1 MGAGPFRRAAAY
13 PNTQGRGKLERV
25 PTVVIPEL
33 PGTDTVE
40 AARPRIGFVSLGC
53 PKNLVDSEVM
63 MGLLHH
69 AGAELTPD
77 AETADIIV
85 VNTCSFIDSAKQESV
100 NTILEMAQHKL
111 ANGGRAQKL
120 IVAGCLVERYR
131 DEIRKNIP
139 EVDAVLGTGE
149 LDSILAAAGFAART
163 APSPFTILNAV
174 PALEV
179 PAGLAIAVDPEAMS
193 LTVADGMETQAGAI
207 TTYTGEGSR
216 TDRLLDGDSLA
227 EGSLAES
234 SSAEGSLNAEAGTH
248 PAPRLRQGADAA
260 WTATANQLRKGE
272 AAVNATVHPHAR
284 LELGGAAA
292 LEVEM
297 AQHNLSASTLAESNL
312 IDRASSAVRKHS
324 QLEVA
329 PQTSRPE
336 GDLRE
341 QQGRFRRDGWDGA
354 TAALP
359 TYLYSDDT
367 PRILTTPR
375 ASAYIKIAEG
385 CDHPCGFCIIPQ
397 LRGKFRSRRIASI
410 LAEAE
415 NLMRQGVR
423 ELTLIGQDT
432 TCFGEDLGLKD
443 GLAQLLESLATM
455 HVEGVGRIKWLR
467 FLYAYPNK
475 VTTRLLETIAAHD
488 NIAKYLDVPLQHAS
502 ASVLKRMKR
511 GGSGAIFLQML
522 EKARRMV
529 PGIAIRTAFIVGFP
543 GETDEEFADLEAFIK
558 AATIDWLGVFS
569 YSDEEGAAAFDLG
582 AKVPKRTI
590 EARRRRLMRTQLKI
604 SAKARAAQVGRVVEV
619 LVEGPSEETELLW
632 KARTLDQAPEIDGH
646 VLLND
651 FGEHERLVPGT
662 FYRAEIT
669 EAHDY
674 DVVARIV
681 D

>member
-1 MGAGPFRRAAAY
+1 MKRA
-13 PNTQGRGKLERV
+13 KLEQV
-25 PTVVIPEL
+25 SAIEIIEAL
-33 PGTDTVE
+33 PPS
-40 AARPRIGFVSLGC
+40 AAPAAVRPRIGFVSLGC

-63 MGLLHH
+63 MGMLHH

-77 AETADIIV
+77 AESADIIV

-100 NTILEMAQHKL
+100 NTILEMANHKI

-149 LDSILAAAGFAART
+149 LDSILAAAGIAPRT

-179 PAGLAIAVDPEAMS
+179 PAGLAITADPQAMS
-193 LTVADGMETQAGAI
+193 LTAPNGAEVQAGALA
-207 TTYTGEGSR
+207 TH
-216 TDRLLDGDSLA
+216 TDDGFFRETKASAPQLA
-227 EGSLAES
+227 
-234 SSAEGSLNAEAGTH
+234 H
-248 PAPRLRQGADAA
+248 
-260 WTATANQLRKGE
+260 GE
-272 AAVNATVHPHAR
+272 AAVNATAHSHAH

-292 LEVEM
+292 LEVEL
-297 AQHNLSASTLAESNL
+297 AQGNASAATLAESTL

-324 QLEVA
+324 QMDVA

-341 QQGRFRRDGWDGA
+341 QQGRFRRDDWDGA

-359 TYLYSDDT
+359 SYLYSDDT

-410 LAEAE
+410 LNEAE

-455 HVEGVGRIKWLR
+455 HVEGIGRIKWLR

-502 ASVLKRMKR
+502 PSVLKRMKR
-511 GGSGAIFLQML
+511 GGSGTIFLQML
-522 EKARRMV
+522 EKARRIV

-543 GETDEEFADLEAFIK
+543 GETEEEFADLENFIK
-558 AATIDWLGVFS
+558 AAKIDWLGVFS

-604 SAKARAAQVGRVVEV
+604 SAKARAAQVGRIVEV
-619 LVEGPSEETELLW
+619 LVEGPSEETDLLW

-651 FGEHERLVPGT
+651 FGDHERLVPGT

-674 DVVARIV
+674 DVVARII